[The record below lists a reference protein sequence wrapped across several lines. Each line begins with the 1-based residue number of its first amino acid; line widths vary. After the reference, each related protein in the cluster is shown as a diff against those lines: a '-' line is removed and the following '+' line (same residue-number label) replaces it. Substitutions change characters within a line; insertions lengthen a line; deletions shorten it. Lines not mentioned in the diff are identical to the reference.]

1 MVNKFCNCSFCKK
14 QIQKRKKTL
23 VGFIIFPQ
31 VIEKLRIN
39 ERNLKIRLEKDK
51 NVFLSGF
58 FKGNLPEKD

>member
-1 MVNKFCNCSFCKK
+1 
-14 QIQKRKKTL
+14 L

-51 NVFLSGF
+51 NVFLSGV